1 MNVLVIVAT
10 ALAAGVEWVE
20 ALTIVL
26 AVGMFKGWRTALA
39 GTALATLA
47 LIALVAIF
55 GAALTAYVPIV
66 LARFV
71 VGFFL
76 LLFGLKWLS
85 KAVLRSA
92 GLKALHDEAATF
104 EETKEYLEAH
114 SEKGFFNLDRVGF
127 TTSFSG
133 VFLEGLEVVFIV
145 LALGGLN
152 SLPGATLGA
161 VASLAIVVVVG
172 IVARA
177 PLTRVPENTM
187 KYVVGVMLTAFGT
200 FFVGE
205 GVGVEW
211 WQNDLVLIPL
221 IVIYGLASVIL
232 VQFLKRPPRARH
244 TQSPA
249 ERTVRAIATEL
260 WSLLVGDGAIAVVSL
275 AVVFGVALY
284 IARNANSA
292 TTGGVMLTAGVLVA
306 IVVGFWVSGAFKHR
320 AAKAQAAAAAGN
332 GAPLPTTP
340 VEVPASPDKQPTA
353 VP

>member
-1 MNVLVIVAT
+1 MNILVIVAT

-26 AVGMFKGWRTALA
+26 AVGLFKGWRSALA
-39 GTALATLA
+39 GTAVATLA
-47 LIALVAIF
+47 LIALIVIF
-55 GAALTAYVPIV
+55 GAALTTYVPIV

-104 EETKEYLEAH
+104 EETKEYLEEAKP
-114 SEKGFFNLDRVGF
+114 ERGFFNLDRVGF

-152 SLPGATLGA
+152 GLPGATLGA
-161 VASLAIVVVVG
+161 AASLAIVVVVG

-177 PLTRVPENTM
+177 PLTRVPENSM

-205 GVGVEW
+205 GIGVQW
-211 WQNDLVLIPL
+211 WREDLVLIPL
-221 IVIYGLASVIL
+221 IILYGLASIVL

-244 TQSPA
+244 TQSA
-249 ERTVRAIATEL
+249 GERTVRAIVSEL
-260 WSLLVGDGAIAVVSL
+260 WSLLVGDGAIAVVCL
-275 AVVFGVALY
+275 AVVFGIALY
-284 IARNANSA
+284 IARNAGA
-292 TTGGVMLTAGVLVA
+292 GTTGGVMLVAGVLISILA
-306 IVVGFWVSGAFKHR
+306 GFWVSGAFKDR
-320 AAKAQAAAAAGN
+320 AAKAQAAV
-332 GAPLPTTP
+332 APAQSAP
-340 VEVPASPDKQPTA
+340 PASPDGMPATREPTA
-353 VP
+353 VR